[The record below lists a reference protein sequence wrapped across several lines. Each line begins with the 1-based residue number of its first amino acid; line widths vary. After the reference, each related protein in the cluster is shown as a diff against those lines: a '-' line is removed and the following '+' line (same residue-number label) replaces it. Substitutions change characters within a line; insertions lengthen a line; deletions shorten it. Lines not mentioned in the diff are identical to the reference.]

1 MHKLFLSSVNE
12 GTYISYVDKIM
23 NYEIIIFHDFEIESG
38 IDRNRSEWIR
48 IGSRGLSPSW
58 W

>member
-1 MHKLFLSSVNE
+1 MHKLFLGSVNE

-38 IDRNRSEWIR
+38 IDRNRSE
-48 IGSRGLSPSW
+48 
-58 W
+58 